1 MNLKIEIMK
10 KILLGLLILVGF
22 YSNAQEHL
30 MYKCINIKQ
39 RDSISTDLVK
49 NGYVKYQCERDGLI
63 INLQMD
69 KTFCF
74 NSSLNGYREVSIS
87 ELFSKIK
94 SKDNL
99 ISGNNSQSEKEDLC
113 TDITINTDK
122 FTGETSYNSPII
134 ENISFVKYKK
144 KEVISQYV
152 SISIYDS
159 YLSGYN
165 NYGVTILF
173 KNGKK
178 IIRKTE
184 KIDVDYSSG
193 SEWRYSTFFT
203 PNSNEINLL
212 KSFEIEAVKLYIFDS
227 NISGGDSIKRLAN
240 CILSSPKIV
249 SKKKK

>member
-1 MNLKIEIMK
+1 MK
-10 KILLGLLILVGF
+10 KIVLGFLMLMGF
-22 YSNAQEHL
+22 YSNAQEHF
-30 MYKCINIKQ
+30 MYKCLNLNQ
-39 RDSISTDLVK
+39 RDSISNDLK
-49 NGYVKYQCERDGLI
+49 SRGFIKYGEDKDGLI
-63 INLQMD
+63 INFQLD
-69 KTFCF
+69 KTFCY
-74 NSSLNGYREVSIS
+74 NSSLNGFKEVSKY
-87 ELFSKIK
+87 ELYSKINQFDK
-94 SKDNL
+94 SNV
-99 ISGNNSQSEKEDLC
+99 SNQSQAVEMDFCSDV
-113 TDITINTDK
+113 TITVDK
-122 FTGETSYNSPII
+122 FTGETSYDSPII

-144 KEVISQYV
+144 KGVISQYV

-212 KSFEIEAVKLYIFDS
+212 KSYEIEAVKLYIFDS